1 MCKDAYT
8 LEKALT
14 EDFMI
19 MYFEDVERAMS
30 VLNQA
35 GMRGGGGI
43 CRPEYRH
50 WAHGA
55 QVK

>member
-35 GMRGGGGI
+35 GMGGGGI